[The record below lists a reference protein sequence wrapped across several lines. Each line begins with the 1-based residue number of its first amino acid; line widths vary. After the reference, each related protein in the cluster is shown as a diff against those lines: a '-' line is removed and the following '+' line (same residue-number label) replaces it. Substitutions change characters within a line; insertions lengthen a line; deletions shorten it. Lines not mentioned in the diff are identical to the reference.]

1 MGKMK
6 WIYQMVQDGT
16 AEDFIKAYLQAR
28 LKDKQEFM
36 FDSQLISIQKGRSI
50 MREIKKADTIYNE
63 YIDTQAEMYDRKYYG
78 E

>member
-50 MREIKKADTIYNE
+50 MREIKKADALYNE
-63 YIDTQAEMYDRKYYG
+63 YIDAQAEMYDRKYYG

>member
-50 MREIKKADTIYNE
+50 MREIKKADTLYNE
-63 YIDTQAEMYDRKYYG
+63 YIDAQAEMYDRKYYG

>member
-50 MREIKKADTIYNE
+50 MREIKKADTLYND
-63 YIDTQAEMYDRKYYG
+63 YIDAQAEMYDRKYYG